1 MGLALAKVKSDPDG
15 VGHHEEDA
23 GDEEHGEQRAFPASI
38 ERAEAPSDPVVT
50 KMKSESSRLNSKR
63 RRGRLRSS
71 SESPEQKRSTNDR
84 EQSRHSKQFNHK
96 FLVAPALIQRPSV
109 RSGCKNRLDLLR
121 F

>member
-50 KMKSESSRLNSKR
+50 KMKSESSRLNSGKA
-63 RRGRLRSS
+63 
-71 SESPEQKRSTNDR
+71 
-84 EQSRHSKQFNHK
+84 SRTI
-96 FLVAPALIQRPSV
+96 AIIV
-109 RSGCKNRLDLLR
+109 RIARTKEKHQ
-121 F
+121 